1 MDISI
6 SIDLELIAKGVQL
19 PLHQVQSAVAL
30 LDDGNTI
37 PFITRYRKDQTG
49 GLDEEQIREIQR
61 QVEQLR
67 TLEDRKQKILK
78 SIETQGRLT
87 DELTA
92 QIQAAKSSKWL
103 EDLYLPFKPKKQTLA
118 TKARERG
125 LEPLAVEVL
134 NATCS
139 KQDMDRRAQDFVDPA
154 KALASADDVWEGV
167 GHLLAELF
175 GDRADVRNSLR
186 RIFRRTGKLVS
197 TRIQTA
203 TQPAKQIHANAS
215 DAKPDF
221 PAEGTENATATV
233 ATTPVAES
241 DAAET
246 DVGGEGTEQS
256 TTVSAAAQATLN
268 SPVTGEP
275 PAQEPAVSVENGA
288 QDSPPTVPEV
298 SQKTSE
304 VMGKGQVV
312 PESKQTRPFSM
323 RERRKEKKDKK
334 RKKLEAAFKDYFKYS
349 EPLQRIP
356 PHRML
361 AINRGERAGMLRV
374 RIEADHVAMLEES
387 EKMVVDPEHPHAE
400 YLSRCM
406 RDSLTRLILPSLE
419 REARRELTDQ
429 AEIHAIQVFIR
440 NLRNL
445 LLQPPV
451 VGRRVLAIDP
461 GFRSGCKLAALDEFG
476 GIIGHGLVHIVGK
489 SERLKNARDQ
499 IVKIVTEHNLSA
511 IAIGNGTA
519 CRETENL
526 VAEIIA
532 KELPGHEVEYTVV
545 NEAGASV
552 YSTSPLGREEM
563 GELDA
568 TQRSAV
574 SIGRRLLDPLSEL
587 VKINPANIGV
597 GLYQHDIKAKHLRNS
612 LDAVVESCVNL
623 VGVDVNAASPALLS
637 HVSGLN
643 KLTARRIYDYR
654 REHGPFK
661 NRESFKQV
669 TGFGESAFIQ
679 AAGFLKIVIG
689 DNPLDATWIHPENYE
704 EARKILERLGSNV
717 EELANWLSPLR
728 GAGPEQAATNNEEPV
743 SENSEIA
750 PRVSPASIEGTAASE
765 NPTQSDSPAP
775 EETVAQLSHHSRI
788 EQIEKRAAQLAI
800 KELSA
805 ELEIGELTLQDI
817 LRSLIR
823 PQRDPREDLPPP
835 IFRRGIVKLD
845 DLQPGLE
852 LSGTVLN
859 VVDFG
864 VFVDI
869 GLHDSGLI
877 HVSQLTNHYIKDPH
891 DVVSVGDIVKV
902 WVVEVDKQRRRVS
915 LSAIQPGTEK
925 PSPARPKRSSEK
937 VKQRPKPP
945 PRKHH
950 RKPEGRQ
957 VQRRKS
963 SNRPPKPAVPI
974 TKAMELG
981 NDPMRTFGDLIQYYE
996 KKLQTKP
1003 DSDQSD
1009 KSAD

>member
-19 PLHQVQSAVAL
+19 PQHQVQGTVAL

-49 GLDEEQIREIQR
+49 GLNEEQIREIQR

-78 SIETQGRLT
+78 SIDTQGRLT
-87 DELTA
+87 EELTA
-92 QIQAAKSSKWL
+92 QIHAAKSSKWL

-118 TKARERG
+118 TKAREQG

-139 KQDMDRRAQDFVDPA
+139 KQDLDRRAQDFVDPA
-154 KALASADDVWEGV
+154 KALESTDDVWEGV
-167 GHLLAELF
+167 GHLLAENF
-175 GDRADVRNSLR
+175 GDRADVRNRLR

-197 TRIQTA
+197 TRIE
-203 TQPAKQIHANAS
+203 PAGQSGKQIHSNAS
-215 DAKPDF
+215 DAEPDF
-221 PAEGTENATATV
+221 PSEGMENATAAEPTS
-233 ATTPVAES
+233 PVAEPQ
-241 DAAET
+241 AAET
-246 DVGGEGTEQS
+246 EVGDVDTEQS
-256 TTVSAAAQATLN
+256 TLVVGADQPTLS
-268 SPVTGEP
+268 SPGTAEL
-275 PAQEPAVSVENGA
+275 AEQEPAVAVENGSQESGPTA
-288 QDSPPTVPEV
+288 SKVSP
-298 SQKTSE
+298 KTSE
-304 VMGKGQVV
+304 ETGKDQVV
-312 PESKQTRPFSM
+312 SESKQTRPFSM

-361 AINRGERAGMLRV
+361 AINRGERAGLLRV
-374 RIEADHVAMLEES
+374 RMEADNAALFEES
-387 EKMVVDPEHPHAE
+387 EKMLVDPEHPHAE

-429 AEIHAIQVFIR
+429 AEIHAIEVFIR

-445 LLQPPV
+445 LLQPPMM
-451 VGRRVLAIDP
+451 GRRVLAIDP

-489 SERLKNARDQ
+489 SERLKKARDQ
-499 IVKIVTEHNLSA
+499 IVQMVNEHNLSA

-532 KELPGHEVEYTVV
+532 KEFADHEVEYTVV

-552 YSTSPLGREEM
+552 YSTSPLGGEEM
-563 GELDA
+563 PELDA

-597 GLYQHDIKAKHLRNS
+597 GLYQHDVKAKHLRTS

-637 HVSGLN
+637 YVSGLN

-661 NRESFKQV
+661 DRESFKQV
-669 TGFGESAFIQ
+669 AGFGEAAFIQ

-704 EARKILERLGSNV
+704 VARKILDRLGSNV
-717 EELANWLSPLR
+717 EELANWLSPLQ
-728 GAGPEQAATNNEEPV
+728 GAGPEKEEPV
-743 SENSEIA
+743 SEDTETTPS
-750 PRVSPASIEGTAASE
+750 VSPASTEGTDTSE
-765 NPTQSDSPAP
+765 NPTLSDMGAP
-775 EETVAQLSHHSRI
+775 EETVAELPDDSRM

-800 KELSA
+800 EELSA

-817 LRSLIR
+817 LRSLTR

-835 IFRRGIVKLD
+835 HL
-845 DLQPGLE
+845 
-852 LSGTVLN
+852 
-859 VVDFG
+859 
-864 VFVDI
+864 
-869 GLHDSGLI
+869 
-877 HVSQLTNHYIKDPH
+877 
-891 DVVSVGDIVKV
+891 
-902 WVVEVDKQRRRVS
+902 
-915 LSAIQPGTEK
+915 
-925 PSPARPKRSSEK
+925 PARNRQIRRLATRLGVVRNRTECRRLWRFCRHWFARQRS
-937 VKQRPKPP
+937 
-945 PRKHH
+945 
-950 RKPEGRQ
+950 
-957 VQRRKS
+957 RRHVGVVC
-963 SNRPPKPAVPI
+963 R
-974 TKAMELG
+974 
-981 NDPMRTFGDLIQYYE
+981 
-996 KKLQTKP
+996 LQQPTL
-1003 DSDQSD
+1003 
-1009 KSAD
+1009 

>member
-6 SIDLELIAKGVQL
+6 SIDLELVAKGVQL
-19 PLHQVQSAVAL
+19 PLHQVQSTVVL

-49 GLDEEQIREIQR
+49 GLDEERIREIQR
-61 QVEQLR
+61 RVEQLR

-92 QIQAAKSSKWL
+92 QIQTAKSSKWL

-139 KQDMDRRAQDFVDPA
+139 KQDMDRRTQDLVDPA
-154 KALASADDVWEGV
+154 KALASADDVWEGM

-197 TRIQTA
+197 TRIQPA
-203 TQPAKQIHANAS
+203 TQPAQQIQAKVS
-215 DAKPDF
+215 DTKPDF
-221 PAEGTENATATV
+221 PSEGREIAPAAEDAI
-233 ATTPVAES
+233 PVAKAA
-241 DAAET
+241 AAET

-256 TTVSAAAQATLN
+256 MVVSAADQSTLR
-268 SPVTGEP
+268 SPGTAEP
-275 PAQEPAVSVENGA
+275 PEQERPISVDNGSQEPA
-288 QDSPPTVPEV
+288 TVREV
-298 SQKTSE
+298 LQKTSE
-304 VMGKGQVV
+304 VTEKV
-312 PESKQTRPFSM
+312 PLVEKSKQTKPFSM
-323 RERRKEKKDKK
+323 RERRKEKKDKN

-361 AINRGERAGMLRV
+361 AINRGERAGLLRV
-374 RIEADHVAMLEES
+374 RIEADDTALMEES

-406 RDSLTRLILPSLE
+406 RDALTRLILPSLE

-429 AEIHAIQVFIR
+429 AEVHAIQVFIR

-445 LLQPPV
+445 LLQPPMM
-451 VGRRVLAIDP
+451 GRRVLAIDP

-476 GIIGHGLVHIVGK
+476 GIIGHGLIHIVGK
-489 SERLKNARDQ
+489 SERLKNARNQ
-499 IVKIVTEHNLSA
+499 IVQMVTEHNLSA

-532 KELPGHEVEYTVV
+532 KELAGHEVEYTVV

-552 YSTSPLGREEM
+552 YSTSPLGGEEM
-563 GELDA
+563 PELDA

-597 GLYQHDIKAKHLRNS
+597 GLYQHDVKAKHLRNS

-637 HVSGLN
+637 YVSGLN

-654 REHGPFK
+654 HEHGPFK

-669 TGFGESAFIQ
+669 AGFGESAFIQ

-689 DNPLDATWIHPENYE
+689 DNPLDATWIHPENYKV
-704 EARKILERLGSNV
+704 ARKILERLGSNV

-728 GAGPEQAATNNEEPV
+728 GSDSENAATKEEKFLA
-743 SENSEIA
+743 EDAEISSS
-750 PRVSPASIEGTAASE
+750 VSPASTEGTDTSE
-765 NPTQSDSPAP
+765 NPKQSDIAAP
-775 EETVAQLSHHSRI
+775 EELVAQLSDHSRI

-877 HVSQLTNHYIKDPH
+877 HVSQLANHYIKDPH
-891 DVVSVGDIVKV
+891 EVVSVGDTVKV

-915 LSAIQPGTEK
+915 LTAIQPGTEK
-925 PSPARPKRSSEK
+925 PSSAQPKRSGEK
-937 VKQRPKPP
+937 PKQRPKSP
-945 PRKHH
+945 PRKHQ

-957 VQRRKS
+957 GQRKKS
-963 SNRPPKPAVPI
+963 SNRPPKPVVPI
-974 TKAMELG
+974 TKAMEVG
-981 NDPMRTFGDLIQYYE
+981 NEPMRTFGDLIQYYE
-996 KKLQTKP
+996 KKSQTKP
-1003 DSDQSD
+1003 DSDHSD